1 MEELSGESSENTTHI
16 KPNTGARRIF
26 PMWQCPICGTRTW
39 ITNEAAPGHKEAQ
52 GGALHYNRAFRDA
65 SVALAPVVVSEDF
78 VNLLLSQ
85 FLHILYNG
93 GYLIGL
99 ISGTAQFKEG

>member
-1 MEELSGESSENTTHI
+1 MEELSGESRENTTHI

-39 ITNEAAPGHKEAQ
+39 ITNKKRHLDTKKAQ
-52 GGALHYNRAFRDA
+52 GGDLHYNRAFRDE

-85 FLHILYNG
+85 ILHILYNG

-99 ISGTAQFKEG
+99 VSGTA